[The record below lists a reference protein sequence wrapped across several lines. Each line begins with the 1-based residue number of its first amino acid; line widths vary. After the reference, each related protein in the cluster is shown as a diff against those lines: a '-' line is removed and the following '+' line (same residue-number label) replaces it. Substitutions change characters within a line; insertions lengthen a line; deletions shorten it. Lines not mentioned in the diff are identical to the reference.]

1 MTAIPRQEPSA
12 PRKGKRP
19 PQPTIVAAPMPDPN
33 PGLEGIESAVRHFAS
48 IVNTYVSNAR
58 NGDHC
63 LEVYSGQGAW
73 PVKVQL
79 ESEAIH
85 SVAAEICTGNDQ
97 LERIATAFERIATAL
112 EGRHAISG

>member
-1 MTAIPRQEPSA
+1 
-12 PRKGKRP
+12 
-19 PQPTIVAAPMPDPN
+19 MPDPN
-33 PGLEGIESAVRHFAS
+33 VGLGGIESAVRHFAS
-48 IVNTYVSNAR
+48 IVSTYVSNAR

-63 LEVYSGQGAW
+63 LELYTGEGGW

-112 EGRHAISG
+112 EAGRAIAG